1 MPVETKQ
8 VSPGTVVVA
17 VSGRLV
23 LGREVE
29 RLESAVKELAEEMP
43 GRVVFDLT
51 GLDYAD
57 SAGIG
62 TFVACLTLIK
72 KAGGEM
78 RLAGV
83 NARVLKLFQLT
94 GIDRLMAPFPTVA
107 DATDQ

>member
-1 MPVETKQ
+1 MPVEMKQ
-8 VSPGTVVVA
+8 IDPSMIVVA

-29 RLESAVKELAEEMP
+29 RLETVVKDICKQTP

-72 KAGGEM
+72 KSGGDM
-78 RLAGV
+78 RLACV
-83 NARVLKLFQLT
+83 NARIKKLFQLT
-94 GIDRLMAPFPTVA
+94 GIDSLMAMFPTVA
-107 DATDQ
+107 EATG

>member
-1 MPVETKQ
+1 MPVEAKR
-8 VSPGTVVVA
+8 VNPGTVVGS

-29 RLESAVKELAEEMP
+29 RLESVVKELAEGTP

-62 TFVACLTLIK
+62 TFVACLTPIK

-78 RLAGV
+78 RLAGA
-83 NARVLKLFQLT
+83 NARVRRLFQLT
-94 GIDRLMAPFPTVA
+94 GIDNLMALFPTVA

>member
-29 RLESAVKELAEEMP
+29 RLESVVRQLVEKAP
-43 GRVVFDLT
+43 GLVVFDLT

-62 TFVACLTLIK
+62 TFVACLTLIR

-78 RLAGV
+78 RTAGV
-83 NARVLKLFQLT
+83 NARVQKLFQLT
-94 GIDRLMAPFPTVA
+94 GIDQLMAVFPTVA
-107 DATDQ
+107 AATAG

>member
-1 MPVETKQ
+1 MPVETKR
-8 VSPGTVVVA
+8 VNPGTVVVV

-29 RLESAVKELAEEMP
+29 RLESAVKELVEETP
-43 GRVVFDLT
+43 ARVVFDLSA
-51 GLDYAD
+51 LDYAD

-78 RLAGV
+78 RMAGV
-83 NARVLKLFQLT
+83 NARVRRLFELT
-94 GIDRLMAPFPTVA
+94 GIDQLMTVFPTVA
-107 DATDQ
+107 EAASE